1 MTTTTKIATNT
12 KTMISVKMDKSL
24 KKAAQETADE
34 IGISLSTLINS
45 FLKKFVRD
53 KEVTF
58 SAVERPNAYLRAAIE
73 EGNREFEEGK
83 LPVAHSVE
91 ELIKELRS

>member
-1 MTTTTKIATNT
+1 MTTSTKIATNT

-53 KEVTF
+53 KEVTL
-58 SAVERPNAYLRAAIE
+58 SAVEKPNAYLRAAITE
-73 EGNREFEEGK
+73 AEKDYADGK
-83 LPVAHSVE
+83 FQVAHSGE
-91 ELIKELRS
+91 ELIKQLRS